1 MALANENAVGFMG
14 RLCVST
20 AVLGSVFALVAVGTS
35 ALSALLAR
43 ENLRVADAPVRREI
57 PRNDLFTPVE
67 QRIAEHEAMI
77 ARLRDPVAV
86 AEENKNLAVLYEELG
101 KRSFE
106 FAQLPRSE
114 EAFQKC
120 LALDPDNPRYL
131 SDLAHLYAAA
141 AVRQAERRQKL
152 TLLRNSSRFWESA
165 ATNTPNEDQRRQYQQ
180 GAANALIGAARE
192 LSSVGLGNEARR
204 ELERAR
210 SLAPIGSVEATQI
223 DQLLDQQPG

>member
-1 MALANENAVGFMG
+1 MAVANENALGFLA
-14 RLCVST
+14 RLCVSS

-35 ALSALLAR
+35 AVSMILAR
-43 ENLRVADAPVRREI
+43 ENLRVVDEPVRRQI

-67 QRIAEHEAMI
+67 QRIRDHEAMI
-77 ARLRDPVAV
+77 RRLRDPLAIT
-86 AEENKNLAVLYEELG
+86 EENRNLAVLYEELG

-106 FAQLPRSE
+106 FAQLPRAE

-131 SDLAHLYAAA
+131 SALAQLYATA
-141 AVRQAERRQKL
+141 AVRQEEGKQKL

-165 ATNTPNEDQRRQYQQ
+165 ATNTPDVVQKREYQQ
-180 GAANALIGAARE
+180 GAASALVGAAKE
-192 LSSVGLGNEARR
+192 LTIVGMSREARR

-210 SLAPIGSVEATQI
+210 ALAPIGSPLAEQI
-223 DQLLDQQPG
+223 DVMLNQPRP